1 MHDYYQCFTT
11 YSFHRSRSTTTK
23 CNRGIQQTTMWKQ
36 GFYPW
41 ESNAV
46 LLWVSLFEA
55 IHALPLN
62 VKPLIA
68 IHSGNNYLIHALFH
82 WFPDNKKKKELFE
95 DI

>member
-41 ESNAV
+41 ELKAV
-46 LLWVSLFEA
+46 SLWVSLFEA

-62 VKPLIA
+62 IEPRIA
-68 IHSGNNYLIHALFH
+68 TKR
-82 WFPDNKKKKELFE
+82 NKCFFNIFELFE
-95 DI
+95 KLYL